1 MADWIWLPEEH
12 YPQQKWQRCRFSR
25 RDLHGRG
32 AVRPD
37 LCRIRLFGCQ
47 RTGTGTA
54 DWYER
59 PELWNEGDRELL
71 ITAGACAHR
80 ALRYHSI
87 GAIRLTVQNEDTVP
101 IPFGPICCRMEQGK
115 SPELTIPPQIKVL

>member
-1 MADWIWLPEEH
+1 MPFAQIYAAFVCLDV
-12 YPQQKWQRCRFSR
+12 S
-25 RDLHGRG
+25 GR
-32 AVRPD
+32 ARV
-37 LCRIRLFGCQ
+37 
-47 RTGTGTA
+47 TA